1 MSGGLSALSDEEL
14 MRQLGQA
21 PTGSA
26 APSSALSGLSDDEI
40 MRQLG
45 MSRGGS
51 SSAPSKPNPFDQG
64 GAASFDERF
73 GSGAMARAPDT
84 SNPMYEG
91 LRAKADEQLVGKPGA
106 ANAAAAAVIR
116 GSNALGL
123 NIPRNLGALAAS
135 APLVGNGRSLSQ
147 NFELA
152 REQEEALSRQYPK
165 TALAGEVA
173 GIVGGAV
180 ALPGLGGAATVGGR
194 VAKGALAGGGYGFA
208 SELAGTWDPYS
219 ALGAGGIGAVA
230 GGAGTY
236 AFEKLAPVAT
246 KGAKAL
252 YGMVSGGRPVVNEAG
267 ELTTTA
273 LAMLRREGVAPE
285 TLTPE
290 VRAGIGRAVA
300 RKGES
305 EAALREALGEEFGI
319 PLSRGQ
325 ATGDARAIEIERS
338 ALAGERGA
346 RAQTAGRDFTDRQA
360 AAIRS
365 AGDRFLDDAGR
376 GVTLDNPMQAA
387 EVVADQARERFGRF
401 NLDAEAAQRAADEA
415 LAGLRSGGAGDRLD
429 AGEAVARGIRGQA
442 AASREG
448 VRAAYGDLGTLPGE
462 FSPDAL
468 SGSARR
474 IEAAIGTDFPING
487 TVTPQAAQALAD
499 VRNMNRLLA
508 KPDGSG
514 ATAQDI
520 ENFRKRL
527 GVYHR
532 GTGQNPTDRAAVGR
546 IRSAF
551 DEEMQGLAETGG
563 FGPRAAQDGF
573 PGLPG
578 VAGASDGFPGSGGRP
593 GAIGGDPGAETYR
606 AAQRAMEEAAERGER
621 ISADEALSRVRGGQG
636 GEPESLLAFISRN
649 GGLPL
654 DGEARAADLNRTYRP
669 GSGTLARRDA
679 PTWDQWRVR
688 LAEERFMPY
697 DEAMAAS
704 PRDVQDFV
712 LDAIRSEQRGQPTY
726 RLDESGLSRRAV
738 ERLSDENVAFNE
750 GLAVAQRE
758 IQDELR
764 AAGLRSQD
772 IDLPTLRDAS
782 ERWMRRQADSPGD
795 AYEAAAIAR
804 EAAPSP
810 RAAADDLIPF
820 DGATVQPRGSALP
833 VASPEG
839 ERYAELAQAARS
851 KFQQHAATFGR
862 QGAGDDVG
870 SAVRKILDGNAEP
883 VEVARMMYGPNTGLA
898 SRFADRFKP
907 LLGEQDLAAY
917 RHGYLDTILSGDPSP
932 KALLSRIDGA
942 LKGDRRGLTYKVLSP
957 QQASGLQS
965 AKRAIEAAEQA
976 KRDVPEW
983 LTRLARSDF
992 DPNRIASDL
1001 FGSGVPGARPGSAAE
1016 ASTVKAFVGAD
1027 SAEWNGLRRAAMFRL
1042 MMRPD
1047 GSEILPAKQLAE
1059 RVREFTS
1066 GKGLPLARAMFDD
1079 EYIGKLRR
1087 FGQYVGRTAPPEGSA
1102 PSSGSIRN
1110 AKLAGKALDAV
1121 IAAGAFKV
1129 GGIPAA
1135 GTAYTTGLG
1144 TKMLQGLY
1152 HGSVARRSFEGGAP
1166 RVREVPPDMGRGR
1179 LGVGAGLYAGA
1190 GAE

>member
-51 SSAPSKPNPFDQG
+51 SSSSSRPNPFDQG
-64 GAASFDERF
+64 GTASFDERF
-73 GSGAMARAPDT
+73 GTGGAMARAPDT

-152 REQEEALSRQYPK
+152 RDQEEALSRQYPK

-236 AFEKLAPVAT
+236 AFEKLAPVAA

-252 YGMVSGGRPVVNEAG
+252 YGMVSGGKPVVNEAG
-267 ELTTTA
+267 DLTTTA
-273 LAMLRREGVAPE
+273 LAMLRREGIAPE
-285 TLTPE
+285 TLTPD

-325 ATGDARAIEIERS
+325 ATGDARAIEVERS

-346 RAQTAGRDFTDRQA
+346 RAQTAGRDFTARQA

-401 NLDAEAAQRAADEA
+401 NLDADAAQRAADEA
-415 LAGLRSGGAGDRLD
+415 LAGLRSGGMGDRLD

-499 VRNMNRLLA
+499 VRNMTRLLA

-573 PGLPG
+573 PGSLG
-578 VAGASDGFPGSGGRP
+578 GAGASDGFPGAGGRSA
-593 GAIGGDPGAETYR
+593 AID
-606 AAQRAMEEAAERGER
+606 
-621 ISADEALSRVRGGQG
+621 GGQSG
-636 GEPESLLAFISRN
+636 AEPESLLQFISRN
-649 GGLPL
+649 GGIPL

-688 LAEERFMPY
+688 LAEQRFMPY

-712 LDAIRSEQRGQPTY
+712 LNAIRSEQRGQPTY
-726 RLDESGLSRRAV
+726 RLDESALSRRAI

-772 IDLPTLRDAS
+772 IDPATLRAAS

-795 AYEAAAIAR
+795 AYEAAALAR
-804 EAAPSP
+804 EAPDAA
-810 RAAADDLIPF
+810 RAASDAPIPF
-820 DGATVQPRGSALP
+820 DGATAAPRGSALP

-839 ERYAELAQAARS
+839 EQYAELAQAARS

-1001 FGSGVPGARPGSAAE
+1001 FGSGVPGARTGSAAE

-1079 EYIGKLRR
+1079 EYIGSLRR
-1087 FGQYVGRTAPPEGSA
+1087 FGQYVARTAPAEGSA
-1102 PSSGSIRN
+1102 PSSGSIRS

-1166 RVREVPPDMGRGR
+1166 RVRELPPDMGRGR
-1179 LGVGAGLYAGA
+1179 IGVGAGLYAGA
-1190 GAE
+1190 SAE